1 MLLVKRN
8 LSIAIIPV
16 LPSFRWSSGRT
27 PSICSTRPTIC
38 TGVDFRRLVKD
49 ACTLPR
55 CTRKRNC
62 PFVICGLRLYAW
74 QSNLGFC
81 SVKQICPLLNFV
93 GMKVKIHQPK
103 KSPRYCHTEPCWYGQ
118 MFLHYLHCYLG
129 SLLLPLS
136 VDRMWPRWIREI
148 SGLERSWHRPVVLP
162 LDCEEI
168 WQM

>member
-1 MLLVKRN
+1 MSGGSLFGSRPIKFVPHFLCAGFFLSCLPGRRLVNLANRLWYDRHFRWQYLTLFVKCWILPYHGKELRCYTGYFLVLLVKRN

-74 QSNLGFC
+74 QSNLGFAP
-81 SVKQICPLLNFV
+81 SNRSAHYWTLLV
-93 GMKVKIHQPK
+93 WK
-103 KSPRYCHTEPCWYGQ
+103 
-118 MFLHYLHCYLG
+118 
-129 SLLLPLS
+129 
-136 VDRMWPRWIREI
+136 
-148 SGLERSWHRPVVLP
+148 
-162 LDCEEI
+162 
-168 WQM
+168 